1 MVENCDSKKH
11 EDDKDCNH
19 CYDLRSKVDDDYFNK
34 VLSPVSKV
42 AHFSKILDKPSP
54 SQPGLK
60 KL

>member
-11 EDDKDCNH
+11 KDDKDCNH

-54 SQPGLK
+54 S
-60 KL
+60 